1 MINPVAAAI
10 MTNETTTYPPVMTS
24 CPSCGAMT
32 VFTFI
37 GVQRWPRR
45 VAQMMGTKETIT
57 LWKCGNCQTT
67 ISNVDEQSG

>member
-10 MTNETTTYPPVMTS
+10 MSNETSHTPVMAT
-24 CPSCGAMT
+24 CPSCGAAT

-45 VAQMMGTKETIT
+45 VAQLTGTKETIT
-57 LWKCGNCQTT
+57 LWKCGSCQTT
-67 ISNVDEQSG
+67 ISNVDEKLD